1 MEKKTS
7 RSRSSSGAV
16 LKMVPGDL
24 DTPKRT
30 RSAKNKSPQAA
41 SAAPT
46 APKKAKGAPVELTAE
61 QSVALGWT
69 PARKKAVTEHLSA
82 LQPKLRLQEWTIKVR
97 WDKYSDEFDDA
108 YATNTPLGDSRH
120 CEVRFSKK
128 FLELDSEEMTQVII
142 HELMHCHLFA
152 LEDYTTDV
160 VEEIAPKRI
169 AAVFNIGH
177 NKLTETT
184 IDAIAD
190 AFTGLLPVIVFPQR

>member
-7 RSRSSSGAV
+7 RSRSAAGTV
-16 LKMVPGDL
+16 LKMVPGEL
-24 DTPKRT
+24 DTPKRGRGT
-30 RSAKNKSPQAA
+30 KVKGKTPKADVT
-41 SAAPT
+41 T
-46 APKKAKGAPVELTAE
+46 ARNTKGTPLILTAE

-69 PARKKAVTEHLSA
+69 QARKKAVTEHLIS

-120 CEVRFSKK
+120 CEIRFSKK
-128 FLELDSEEMTQVII
+128 FLELDSKDMTQVIL

-152 LEDYTTDV
+152 LEDYTTDI

-169 AAVFNIGH
+169 SAVFNIGH
-177 NKLTETT
+177 TKLTETA
-184 IDAIAD
+184 IDALAD
-190 AFTGLLPVIVFPQR
+190 AFAGLLPELVFPSK